1 MYRLAAE
8 TLAGLN
14 NMHPRSSPDQTK
26 LAPSSLDHVTNDS
39 PAAARKLSKQLG
51 DANRKQRRKLAQAQK
66 AATPAAI
73 TTAAAVHA
81 SSGSASVHPILGF
94 SVPHARRSYRSDV
107 TPTPAKSG
115 PSAHSTASEAKH
127 ASGELQGSELRDSEL
142 RDCEL
147 RVSKLRRRAPAPASG
162 QQRKPGAM
170 SPQARPS
177 FTTELPRVA
186 SDSSITVSADST

>member
-1 MYRLAAE
+1 
-8 TLAGLN
+8 
-14 NMHPRSSPDQTK
+14 MHPRSSPDQTK

-81 SSGSASVHPILGF
+81 NSGSASVHPILGF

-127 ASGELQGSELRDSEL
+127 ASGELQDSELRDSEL
-142 RDCEL
+142 R
-147 RVSKLRRRAPAPASG
+147 VSELRRRAPAPASG